1 MIGQWL
7 HQQILRR
14 HLEHLGCRVEFGS
27 TLQAIEQE
35 GDSVVARV
43 LKTKGGEELEE
54 TARFAYVVGADGAH
68 SKFHS
73 FIKSLVRSDHLPSG
87 TVRKALDIDFV
98 GESRDTRVY
107 LIDAR
112 IDGMLPEG
120 KASPNQSQVHILT
133 VLADFRELGLL

>member
-27 TLQAIEQE
+27 TLQAIEQKDD
-35 GDSVVARV
+35 GVVARL
-43 LKTKGGEELEE
+43 LKTKDGEELEE

-73 FIKSLVRSDHLPSG
+73 FFTPWYNLIMFRQVRSGSHS
-87 TVRKALDIDFV
+87 
-98 GESRDTRVY
+98 
-107 LIDAR
+107 
-112 IDGMLPEG
+112 
-120 KASPNQSQVHILT
+120 ILT
-133 VLADFRELGLL
+133 SSVNRVIQEFILSTLVSTACRRREKQV